1 MQLQELLDLFLKKM
15 KILFPNFSRRMF
27 VRVIKMLQCKRV
39 DISEA
44 IDTNKTSSSKEC
56 MLCHYWCFKNIRYKF
71 ELNVCNKFHDV
82 QITAY
87 ELINMAT
94 LNVKGVDY
102 TCIL

>member
-1 MQLQELLDLFLKKM
+1 
-15 KILFPNFSRRMF
+15 MF
-27 VRVIKMLQCKRV
+27 VRVIKMLQCKRI

-82 QITAY
+82 
-87 ELINMAT
+87 
-94 LNVKGVDY
+94 
-102 TCIL
+102 